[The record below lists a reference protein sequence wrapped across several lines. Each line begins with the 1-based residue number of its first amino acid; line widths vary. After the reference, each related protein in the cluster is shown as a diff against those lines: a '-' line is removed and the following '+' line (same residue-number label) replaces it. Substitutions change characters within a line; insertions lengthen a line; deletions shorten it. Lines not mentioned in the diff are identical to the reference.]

1 MSSVQFHMSDAVQ
14 RGAEHGMRIGMEAA
28 MKSVLEEVVNKLS
41 EKYEFDAEEAME
53 FLGVVTFKKPKKSKK
68 VQLPWCG
75 MVIPNCC
82 QALKVNKG
90 LHSQCL
96 NDKVEEG
103 EFCKSCQKDA
113 DKNGGTPSKGT
124 ASARIDP
131 DYTDAKGKAPVNYGN
146 YMKKEGIT
154 RESAEAEAA
163 KWGVTIPEEQ
173 FLVVDTKKGRKKKGA
188 SSDTETEDTAS
199 EAGSSEAG
207 SVSEP
212 ETEETTSEAGSV
224 SEPETDETASDTGS
238 ISEPEEPVEQEQEP
252 VEQEPVEEPVEDD
265 TTSETG
271 TASDTETKPK
281 AKSKARGP
289 KHFTGTRDEWN
300 AMNKDEQ
307 NEWKKQNPSPAEA
320 EKAEKARVAAEK
332 KAAEKK
338 AAKQETKNADKKA
351 GKKKAK
357 A

>member
-113 DKNGGTPSKGT
+113 DKNGGTPSKGNAT
-124 ASARIDP
+124 AARERQGP
-131 DYTDAKGKAPVNYGN
+131 RKRPRASRPKARALRRGADH
-146 YMKKEGIT
+146 
-154 RESAEAEAA
+154 RESE
-163 KWGVTIPEEQ
+163 
-173 FLVVDTKKGRKKKGA
+173 
-188 SSDTETEDTAS
+188 
-199 EAGSSEAG
+199 
-207 SVSEP
+207 
-212 ETEETTSEAGSV
+212 
-224 SEPETDETASDTGS
+224 
-238 ISEPEEPVEQEQEP
+238 
-252 VEQEPVEEPVEDD
+252 
-265 TTSETG
+265 G
-271 TASDTETKPK
+271 T
-281 AKSKARGP
+281 
-289 KHFTGTRDEWN
+289 
-300 AMNKDEQ
+300 
-307 NEWKKQNPSPAEA
+307 
-320 EKAEKARVAAEK
+320 
-332 KAAEKK
+332 
-338 AAKQETKNADKKA
+338 
-351 GKKKAK
+351 
-357 A
+357 